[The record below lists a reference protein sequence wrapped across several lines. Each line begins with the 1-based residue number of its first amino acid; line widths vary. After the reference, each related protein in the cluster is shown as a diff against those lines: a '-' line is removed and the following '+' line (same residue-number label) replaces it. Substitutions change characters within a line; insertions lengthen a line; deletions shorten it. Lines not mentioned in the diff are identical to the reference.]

1 MKKIIYTLFGAA
13 FLFAAC
19 TQTEEPFTK
28 DNTEAGGFS
37 LTAGIG
43 TKTVYTPPFGVEW
56 EATDQLT
63 VLVDGRNVKFTKAAG
78 EGDVFTTS
86 DFTPQESIEYDY
98 NVFYPYYEGF
108 TSLDEN
114 GVTLESVSLPYGDCG
129 VQKRVSDAS
138 HVKGFLAGKT
148 TAEGMESPNVTL
160 SHLTS
165 VITVNV
171 TNTSGR
177 TIDISGIEIS
187 TDVEGT
193 VLGGN
198 FKVDFA
204 QGRLVAD
211 GTENSGTAVLNVE
224 NGTIDAG
231 RNGVFYVIVPEFKVP
246 AGNNIIVTV
255 KTRANS
261 VLSFNKTAN
270 EELDF
275 RQGGVYNT
283 SVDVDERPMMNGVE
297 LKDIKDNIMA
307 SCWDNS
313 GTNHGVWFDDLVHG
327 QEIQFSGIYDI
338 EDIYNRDFLEYD
350 NESGIV
356 TYIGE
361 TQSLDVFYS
370 STMGYIWMANDGYDK
385 SKVLYMNGYGLT
397 QAPKWT
403 TALDGIGWQMDRGN
417 KYVVSTPWIFKNIDG
432 QYSSAIYFSDTNA
445 WKNDEYISQFQLIG
459 FDDSADWIYYT
470 ITAGEGS
477 EEYISTAMDNNV
489 PTVNWNAAYPGYY
502 RLTFTV
508 DHDAK
513 TAVMSAEKI
522 D

>member
-19 TQTEEPFTK
+19 TQSEEPFTK

-56 EATDQLT
+56 EATDQLS

-129 VQKRVSDAS
+129 VQKSVSDAS

-165 VITVNV
+165 VIAVTVN
-171 TNTSGR
+171 NTGGR

-204 QGRLVAD
+204 QGKLLAD

-224 NGTIDAG
+224 NCTIDAG

-283 SVDVDERPMMNGVE
+283 SVEVNEPIMVNGTS
-297 LKDIKDNIMA
+297 LPDIKDNISA
-307 SCWDNS
+307 NFWNNDL
-313 GTNHGVWFDDLVHG
+313 GTITDGAWVYGLSNG
-327 QEIQFSGIYDI
+327 QEIEFSGIYDL
-338 EDIYNRDFLEYD
+338 EKVYNRDLLEYD
-350 NESGIV
+350 S
-356 TYIGE
+356 E
-361 TQSLDVFYS
+361 TGKIHYTGTNPDICFFYS
-370 STMGYIWMANDGYDK
+370 SIMGYIWMSNDGAGNDAA
-385 SKVLYMNGYGLT
+385 LWLDGYGFT
-397 QAPKWT
+397 QAPEYY
-403 TALDGIGWQMDRGN
+403 DGLIGTGWNFWQ
-417 KYVVSTPWIFKNIDG
+417 KYVPQIAYVPITGTNTYSVTVFVSDKDIRSG
-432 QYSSAIYFSDTNA
+432 QDDEGIAQMQLVDNA
-445 WKNDEYISQFQLIG
+445 WNYYRVSPDETSSDL
-459 FDDSADWIYYT
+459 IYYMERGT
-470 ITAGEGS
+470 TPTFTWKEGA
-477 EEYISTAMDNNV
+477 T
-489 PTVNWNAAYPGYY
+489 GYY